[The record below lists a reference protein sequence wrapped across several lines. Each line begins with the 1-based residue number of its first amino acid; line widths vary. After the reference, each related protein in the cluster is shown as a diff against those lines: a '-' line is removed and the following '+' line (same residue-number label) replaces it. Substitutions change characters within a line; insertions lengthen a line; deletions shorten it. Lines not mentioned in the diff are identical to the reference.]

1 MAYSLGGLWLSPAV
15 PEGPLVM
22 ALPYRWCVVPKGRT
36 VSQDR
41 RPVSPEGRCR
51 MASEGRRWVAWEDR
65 CPEDRRWVA
74 REDRTSVSPEDRR
87 YVAAQGRRHIVLG
100 KAVIGRPRTGRR

>member
-1 MAYSLGGLWLSPAV
+1 
-15 PEGPLVM
+15 M
-22 ALPYRWCVVPKGRT
+22 ALPDRWCVVSKGRT

-51 MASEGRRWVAWEDR
+51 MASEGWVAREDR
-65 CPEDRRWVA
+65 CPVIPQDRRWVA

-87 YVAAQGRRHIVLG
+87 YVAGQGSRRIVLG
-100 KAVIGRPRTGRR
+100 KAVIGRPRTGHR